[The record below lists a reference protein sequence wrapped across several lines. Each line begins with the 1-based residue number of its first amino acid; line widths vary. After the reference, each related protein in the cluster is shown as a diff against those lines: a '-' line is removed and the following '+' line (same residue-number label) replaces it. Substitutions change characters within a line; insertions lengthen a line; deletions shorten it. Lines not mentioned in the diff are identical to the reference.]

1 MIGTTVSHYRIL
13 EKLGDGGMGVVYK
26 AEDTDLRRMVA
37 LKFLSE
43 DVAGDPQALERFRRE
58 ARAASALNH
67 PNICTIYEIGNDG
80 EHSFIAMEFLD
91 GITLRD
97 RIAGRPVETKP
108 LLELAIE
115 IADALDAAHRKGI
128 VHRDIK
134 PANIFLTTLE
144 RAKILDFGLAKIAA
158 APAGANTTEV
168 ATLDE
173 LQVLTRRGIAIG
185 TVPYMSPEQV
195 RGEELDA
202 RTDLFS
208 FGAVLYE
215 MATAIQPFRGDNS
228 AVIADAILNRQPAAP
243 VRLNPD
249 VPAKLEEIIIKALE
263 KDKKL
268 RYQSAADMRTDL
280 QRLKRDTESSASA
293 LLVEGES
300 RPGGKKKWWMTY
312 CVSAVLAFAVLA
324 AILFLHNRKAHALTE
339 TDTIVLGDFTNSTGN
354 PVFDDTLK
362 QALAISLRQSP
373 FLKVLSDQQ
382 VKATLGLMTKPP
394 NTALTPEIAAEVCQ
408 RAGSKA
414 YIAGSVANI
423 GNEYVVGLKAVNC
436 QSGESLALE
445 QVHADG
451 KEKVLDALGSAATKL
466 RGELGES
473 LSSVQKFDV
482 PIDQATTSSLEA
494 LKTYSLGMKIW
505 NEQGESA
512 AIPFFSKAIE
522 LDPNFA
528 MAYCRLGEIY
538 NILGE
543 GTKAAEYNTKAY
555 QLRDRVTEAERY
567 KISSQYYFAVT
578 GEMEKAKQA
587 SELWTQSYPR
597 ETEAHLNL
605 GFIYFILGNYEKA
618 NAETLEAIQLDPDN
632 SIGYANLIQGYATVN
647 QLDKAKALYQE
658 AVRRKIDNGGPRAY
672 MYGVAFLE
680 RDREEMERQAKWAA
694 DKPGV
699 ADWLLS
705 YQSDTEAFLGRLA
718 KAREFT
724 QHAVLYARQNDQK
737 ETAAGWQVNGALRE
751 AEFGNMA
758 RAHEQAMAALASIP
772 DAGVVQAALALAR
785 SGDSVRAE
793 KMADEV
799 QKEAPLATLMVSYWL
814 PTVRAAIEIDRNNPA
829 KAIEFLEAASPM
841 EMGGGNDMEWG
852 VFLYPVY
859 VRGQAYLLLHQGAEA
874 ATEFRKFVDHP
885 TLVGNNPLFVLAHL
899 GLGRA
904 LAVQGQREQSRAAY
918 QEFFQ
923 LWKDA
928 DPDIPILQQ
937 AKTEYA
943 KL

>member
-1 MIGTTVSHYRIL
+1 MVGTTISHYRIL
-13 EKLGDGGMGVVYK
+13 AKLGDGGMGVVYK
-26 AEDTDLRRMVA
+26 AEDAELRRLVA
-37 LKFLSE
+37 LKFLSAI
-43 DVAGDPQALERFRRE
+43 VAQDPRALERFRLE

-67 PNICTIYEIGNDG
+67 PNICTIYEIGKDG
-80 EHSFIAMEFLD
+80 EQTFIVMEFLD
-91 GITLRD
+91 GMTLGT
-97 RIAGRPVETKP
+97 RIAGKPVETAA

-115 IADALDAAHRKGI
+115 VADALEAAHSKGI
-128 VHRDIK
+128 IHRDIK
-134 PANIFLTTLE
+134 PANIFVTTHGH
-144 RAKILDFGLAKIAA
+144 AKILDFGLAKIAA
-158 APAGANTTEV
+158 APAGIDVSAVPTI
-168 ATLDE
+168 AE
-173 LQVLTRRGIAIG
+173 LEAMTGQGAAIG

-195 RGEELDA
+195 RGEALDA

-215 MATAIQPFRGDNS
+215 MATGVQPFRGDNS
-228 AVIADAILNRQPAAP
+228 AVVAEAILNRAPVAP

-249 VPAKLEEIIIKALE
+249 VPPKLEEIITKALE

-268 RYQSAADMRTDL
+268 RYQSAADLRTDL
-280 QRLKRDTESSASA
+280 QRLKRDTESGASV
-293 LLVEGES
+293 LLHEVTS
-300 RPGGKKKWWMTY
+300 KPVARKKRWPAFLTMG
-312 CVSAVLAFAVLA
+312 VVAIAVIAGV
-324 AILFLHNRKAHALTE
+324 LFLHNRKAHALTE
-339 TDTIVLGDFTNSTGN
+339 TDTIVLADFANSTGN

-373 FLKVLSDQQ
+373 FLKILSDQQ

-394 NTALTPEIAAEVCQ
+394 NTGLTPEVAGEVCL
-408 RAGSKA
+408 RAESKA
-414 YIAGSVANI
+414 YIAGSVASI

-436 QSGESLALE
+436 QSGDTLAQE
-445 QVHADG
+445 QVRADG

-482 PIDQATTSSLEA
+482 PIEQATTSSLEA
-494 LKTYSLGMKIW
+494 LKTYSLGMKVW

-538 NILGE
+538 DILGE

-555 QLRDRVTEAERY
+555 QLRDRVTEAEKY

-605 GFIYFILGNYEKA
+605 GFIYGILGNYEKA

-632 SIGYANLIQGYATVN
+632 SIGYANLIQGYAAVN

-658 AVRRKIDNGGPRAY
+658 TVRRKIDNGGPRAY

-699 ADWLLS
+699 ADWLFS

-718 KAREFT
+718 KARELT

-737 ETAAGWQVNGALRE
+737 ETAAGWQINGALRE
-751 AEFGNMA
+751 AEFGNRA
-758 RAHEQAMAALASIP
+758 RAHEQTIAVLASVP
-772 DAGVVQAALALAR
+772 DAGAQAALALAR

-799 QKEAPLATLMVSYWL
+799 QKEAPLATLLVSYWL
-814 PTVRAAIEIDRNNPA
+814 PTIRAAIAIDRNNPA

-841 EMGGGNDMEWG
+841 EMGGENDMEWG

-859 VRGQAYLLLHQGAEA
+859 LRGQAYLQLHRGAEA
-874 ATEFRKFVDHP
+874 ATEFQKFIDHP
-885 TLVGNNPLFVLAHL
+885 TLVGNNPLYVLAHL
-899 GLGRA
+899 GVARA
-904 LAVQGQREQSRAAY
+904 YALQGQRDKSRVAY
-918 QEFFQ
+918 QEFFK

-937 AKTEYA
+937 AKAEYA